1 MAIIV
6 NGATKHE
13 VHFSFTRNLLPPIR
27 LDFTLAWKSHNRR
40 LTFKARGISSGGYV
54 RQMIV
59 KFAKEPAFVVV
70 LSEQRGNRD
79 GLRSLLRLSD
89 QRARLSENGLT
100 SLARYIHARE
110 IFNVLLT
117 GRFLALSISSSF
129 AMHALSS
136 LIILHAVDLRL
147 IDVRHRRPS
156 HLKRNNSFEAIAKN
170 IHRIILLLLVVE
182 NFQGFISLRNG

>member
-13 VHFSFTRNLLPPIR
+13 VHFSFTRNLLSLIR
-27 LDFTLAWKSHNRR
+27 LHLTLAWKSHHRR
-40 LTFKARGISSGGYV
+40 STFKARGISSRGYV

-59 KFAKEPAFVVV
+59 KFAKEPGFVVV

-89 QRARLSENGLT
+89 QRARLSANGLT

-110 IFNVLLT
+110 ISNVLLT
-117 GRFLALSISSSF
+117 GRFLALSISSSL

-136 LIILHAVDLRL
+136 PIILHAMDLRL
-147 IDVRHRRPS
+147 IDVRRPPPFD
-156 HLKRNNSFEAIAKN
+156 LK
-170 IHRIILLLLVVE
+170 
-182 NFQGFISLRNG
+182 